1 MSKSN
6 FIRKVWRDT
15 RYTAIALPIAGFL
28 IVGMNLWRDFEQ
40 GKPFNPEGPIS
51 AVAFAIL
58 VGLIYLFCREIF
70 KFATTHAK
78 HDERG
83 Q

>member
-15 RYTAIALPIAGFL
+15 RYTSIALPIVGFL

-40 GKPFNPEGPIS
+40 GKPFNSEGPIL

-58 VGLIYLFCREIF
+58 AGLIYLFCRAIF
-70 KFATTHAK
+70 KFATKHAK